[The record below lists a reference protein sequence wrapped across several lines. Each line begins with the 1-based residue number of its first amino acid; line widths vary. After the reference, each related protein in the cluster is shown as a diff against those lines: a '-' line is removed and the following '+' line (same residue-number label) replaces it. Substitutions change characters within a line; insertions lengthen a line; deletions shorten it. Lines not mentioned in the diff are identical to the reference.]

1 MPSGNNVVPFNVN
14 MINKDTDPAH
24 ATQQKSVY
32 RVIEMKEANDAG
44 DNDDPSNVNMLLI
57 NNDTDPMP
65 MLEQRNKSQ
74 FNTSYKLT
82 KTNAHWK

>member
-1 MPSGNNVVPFNVN
+1 MHTGNNFVPFNVN
-14 MINKDTDPAH
+14 MINKDADPAH
-24 ATQQKSVY
+24 ATQQKSVH

-74 FNTSYKLT
+74 FNTS
-82 KTNAHWK
+82 